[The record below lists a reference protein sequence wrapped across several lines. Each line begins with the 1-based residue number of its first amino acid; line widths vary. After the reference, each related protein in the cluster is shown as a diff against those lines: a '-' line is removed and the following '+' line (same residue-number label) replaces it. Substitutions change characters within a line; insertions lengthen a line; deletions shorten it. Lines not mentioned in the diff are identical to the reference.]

1 MNFHKG
7 AYQEFAKVVSS
18 SFIYYESKKDYN
30 EEYICFRIYE
40 SYYNKSKETV
50 WSSENDGKIQRFNEI
65 SAKRENL
72 LEKDNIFNLYK
83 DILYIEIDFDKKD
96 KKKVFQCLDI
106 LFDILKSYGFKDK
119 EKKNNLK
126 KAEKEFFKSLKKTAD

>member
-72 LEKDNIFNLYK
+72 LEKDNIFNGCYRLVLLYMPQR
-83 DILYIEIDFDKKD
+83 EHG
-96 KKKVFQCLDI
+96 LDH
-106 LFDILKSYGFKDK
+106 SYTVQKYSRSHLTNED
-119 EKKNNLK
+119 
-126 KAEKEFFKSLKKTAD
+126 